1 MPLFIQFSKVVFVR
15 FEEVFADRKPTA
27 RAYPTY
33 FFECGSISV
42 PKIDKAL
49 HSRSTSGHM
58 WDSNP
63 RHPACK
69 ASVLPTELMAHF
81 KCSEFPAIFLESRHC
96 NIVDSCQC
104 SFRLI
109 VRGISGL
116 QRLFRVSI
124 QRCRKFPP
132 NDLNSRNSE
141 GEKMGL
147 EPTTI
152 CLQSRRSTIELRPQQ
167 LIVDDHYLKIPFR
180 GAMGSVFRCFVW
192 LLTAPHVFRIAFL
205 LDSVAKKRIFL
216 VIDKVCKGGLEPP
229 TFSVSERRSNQLNY
243 SHINGS
249 RVRTTFYP
257 TSYLGIIHEH

>member
-15 FEEVFADRKPTA
+15 FDEGFTIRRLPEPT
-27 RAYPTY
+27 RLTFSNVDPYP
-33 FFECGSISV
+33 CL
-42 PKIDKAL
+42 KIDKAL

-141 GEKMGL
+141 VEKMGL

-167 LIVDDHYLKIPFR
+167 LIVDDHYTKIPFE
-180 GAMGSVFRCFVW
+180 GLWVVSFAVLFGS
-192 LLTAPHVFRIAFL
+192 
-205 LDSVAKKRIFL
+205 
-216 VIDKVCKGGLEPP
+216 
-229 TFSVSERRSNQLNY
+229 
-243 SHINGS
+243 
-249 RVRTTFYP
+249 
-257 TSYLGIIHEH
+257 